1 MVEAPLWFKTWAFVC
16 DLPEGADL
24 SAEFTLN
31 CLPLVVTLPVTSRP
45 FFCHYW
51 LPVFSLGVWVLPFL

>member
-1 MVEAPLWFKTWAFVC
+1 MVEAPLWLKTWAFVC

-31 CLPLVVTLPVTSRP
+31 CLPLELLP
-45 FFCHYW
+45 YQ
-51 LPVFSLGVWVLPFL
+51 